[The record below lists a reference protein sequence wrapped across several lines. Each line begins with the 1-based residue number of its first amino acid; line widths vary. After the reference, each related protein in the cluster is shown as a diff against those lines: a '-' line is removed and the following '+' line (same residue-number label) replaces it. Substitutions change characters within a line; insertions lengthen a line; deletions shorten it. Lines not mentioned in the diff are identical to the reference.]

1 MEQPCREAVEKIE
14 DGRQHQQPEGQ
25 MQVAVG
31 EYRHRRYHPAEQIRE
46 REQVGN
52 GKELDLHI
60 RARQLMD

>member
-1 MEQPCREAVEKIE
+1 
-14 DGRQHQQPEGQ
+14 

-60 RARQLMD
+60 RARQLID